1 MAMSQNSLVNIK
13 ITSWIMLINYI
24 MEIKTQIYYSNFIF
38 HIGFDH
44 ASKCQQPKVGWILG
58 NVDTGWWLQA
68 IIIPWQ
74 EKSP

>member
-1 MAMSQNSLVNIK
+1 
-13 ITSWIMLINYI
+13 

-74 EKSP
+74 ENRHETTLKIKDTNTFIHEN